1 MEKFRRSTLES
12 DSRCVSHATKIKQKF
27 ANVIGSP
34 MIVK

>member
-27 ANVIGSP
+27 ASVIGSP